1 METFNWPVLPD
12 MQVST
17 EPKVHV
23 VKFGDGY
30 EQRAPVGINNNLKAY
45 DVTIRVNRQDA
56 PELEDFFSRHGGV
69 TAFLW
74 TPPYDYKTIRVVCR
88 KWGTRVEM
96 LRAVFT
102 ARFEQVIA

>member
-12 MQVST
+12 MQVSA

-30 EQRAPVGINNNLKAY
+30 EQRAPVGINNNLKVY
-45 DVTIRVNRQDA
+45 DITIRVNRQDVC
-56 PELEDFFSRHGGV
+56 ELEDFFARHGGV

-74 TPPYDYKTIRVVCR
+74 TPPYDYRTTRVVCR
-88 KWGTRVEM
+88 KWSSRVGM
-96 LRAVFT
+96 LKAVFT
-102 ARFEQVIA
+102 ATFEQVIA

>member
-12 MQVST
+12 MQVSV

-69 TAFLW
+69 KAFGW
-74 TPPYDYKTIRVVCR
+74 IPPYEYLPIKVVCR
-88 KWGTRVEM
+88 KWSVRIGM
-96 LRAVFT
+96 LRVIFT
-102 ARFEQVIA
+102 AQFEQVVS